1 MLQHGPKSLRMKTAG
16 ILRQDW
22 NQTGTATVE
31 TASLSPNPNTE
42 CFDPIL
48 KGSGHKMHEQID
60 GGKSSGWDVILKL
73 ILPCALPIYY
83 ISISNH
89 TYLHH
94 IYPAYDFSIL
104 LIFCRNQHIQPAGIQ
119 RVSLL
124 AVIFAPPS
132 ALQPGRTQ
140 CIWRIPWEL

>member
-1 MLQHGPKSLRMKTAG
+1 
-16 ILRQDW
+16 
-22 NQTGTATVE
+22 
-31 TASLSPNPNTE
+31 
-42 CFDPIL
+42 
-48 KGSGHKMHEQID
+48 MHEQID